1 MGIHKIN
8 HVLSSIMI
16 IHWMV
21 YFAVYFNRSDVMWN
35 SNHIFKHGYN

>member
-16 IHWMV
+16 IRWMI
-21 YFAVYFNRSDVMWN
+21 YFACGLLQL
-35 SNHIFKHGYN
+35 K